1 MRKNTISGLKS
12 QLNTKSKVSI
22 IGHKNPDGDALGST
36 LGLSLFLKQLGI
48 SSQVIMPN
56 GYPDFLK
63 WLPAVDGILCYD
75 TDKTE
80 CEKVLQD
87 SDFIFTLDFNH
98 LDRTGSGLGNF
109 LKNLD
114 SRFIMIDHHQEPADY
129 ASFML
134 VDTQVASTCELVH
147 EFVTTQYSEVELTAD
162 IASCL
167 YTGIMTDTG
176 SFRFPS
182 TTSKTHRI
190 IADLIDAGANNSQI
204 HQDTYDNNAES
215 RLHLLGKA
223 LQNLKVIRE
232 FSTAYTFLSQ
242 EDLNANG
249 FKKGDTEGF
258 VNYALSLK
266 GIKFAVI
273 FIENKA
279 EDIVKMSFRSIGDF
293 DVNTFARKHYSGGG
307 HKNAAGG
314 KSDLDLN
321 STLEKFE
328 NTLNNYREALT

>member
-1 MRKNTISGLKS
+1 MRKNTIDGLKS
-12 QLNTKSKVSI
+12 LLNTNSKVSI

-36 LGLSLFLKQLGI
+36 LGLSIFLKELGI

-56 GYPDFLK
+56 GFPEFLK
-63 WLPAVDGILCYD
+63 WLPGIDTVLCYD
-75 TDKTE
+75 SDKTE
-80 CEKVLQD
+80 CEKILQK
-87 SDFIFTLDFNH
+87 SDFVFTLDFNN
-98 LDRTGSGLGNF
+98 LDRTGSLGEF
-109 LKNLD
+109 LKTLNT
-114 SRFIMIDHHQEPADY
+114 SFVMIDHHQEPSDY

-134 VDTQVASTCELVH
+134 VDTQVASTCELIH
-147 EFVTTQYSEVELTAD
+147 EFVTTEYSEVEIKAD
-162 IASCL
+162 VASCL

-190 IADLIDAGANNSQI
+190 IANLIDAGANNSQI
-204 HQDTYDNNAES
+204 HQAIYDNNEES

-223 LQNLKVIRE
+223 LQNLKVLRD

-242 EDLNANG
+242 QDLDANG

-273 FIENKA
+273 FIEHNA
-279 EDIVKMSFRSIGDF
+279 EDIVKISFRSIGDF
-293 DVNTFARKHYSGGG
+293 DVNAFARAHYKGGG

-321 STLEKFE
+321 STLIEFE
-328 NTLNNYREALT
+328 NTLNTYKETLS

>member
-1 MRKNTISGLKS
+1 MRKNTIAGLKN
-12 QLNTKSKVSI
+12 QIHINSKVSI

-36 LGLSLFLKQLGI
+36 LGLSLFLKELGI

-56 GYPDFLK
+56 SFPDFLK
-63 WLPAVDGILCYD
+63 WLPSVDNVLCYD
-75 TDKTE
+75 SNKAE
-80 CEKVLQD
+80 CEKILQD
-87 SDFIFTLDFNH
+87 SDIVFTLDFNH
-98 LDRTGSGLGNF
+98 LGRTGDLGEF
-109 LKNLD
+109 LEKLKAT
-114 SRFIMIDHHQEPADY
+114 FVMIDHHQEPSGYAD
-129 ASFML
+129 FML
-134 VDTQVASTCELVH
+134 VDTSIASTCELVH
-147 EFVTTQYSEVELTAD
+147 EFITTEYSEINLTAEV
-162 IASCL
+162 ASCL

-190 IADLIDAGANNSQI
+190 IADLIDAGADNSQI
-204 HQDTYDNNAES
+204 HQNTFDNNAVS

-223 LQNLKVIRE
+223 LQNLKVLE
-232 FSTAYTFLSQ
+232 ELNTAFIYLSQ
-242 EDLNANG
+242 EDLNSNK

-273 FIENKA
+273 FIEHKA
-279 EDIVKMSFRSIGDF
+279 ENIIKISFRSIGDF
-293 DVNTFARKHYSGGG
+293 DVNTFARNHYDGGG

-321 STLEKFE
+321 STLVEFE
-328 NTLNNYREALT
+328 NILNTYKEALS